1 MKVTPSQLEQIASR
15 ALVLYSRPTVA
26 MQIVK
31 LTEQPYADAR
41 QIKECLE
48 KDPALTCKILR
59 VVNSSLFG
67 LSSPVADLNQA
78 VALLGIKPLKL
89 LVLGFSLPDNLFA
102 EVATKQLQW
111 YWTNSLTRAVAARLL
126 SEQLWQQPG
135 DEAFI
140 AGLLQD
146 IGILVLVRELG
157 KPYVKFLAGVMDE
170 NCHLAALERAT
181 IGFDHVQ
188 LSAALLTRWQLPPR
202 LVEAIAMPK
211 HTASLVTLAPREADL
226 PQVLHLAELL
236 VRLVGQ
242 RQLRVLP
249 ELLEAG
255 AKYRTLTKSKLTE
268 LVRQLQP
275 QVDQLADA
283 LSLDLRYGRDY
294 NQVLRDAH
302 EQMSILSE
310 EFAATRPTE
319 DSSYDL
325 VLEQSRELSAAM
337 QRFLGG
343 GTDTDQPTADSLRHR
358 RNYSAHDAP
367 HAHHAATALH
377 ADELKNNSMLV
388 QKLSAA
394 GNRCRQRRQEL
405 SLVLVEPQFNGSHT
419 DVGAELAGAQV
430 RRALG
435 RACAQLDQQ
444 NVTLV
449 SLSASRTAAIL
460 CDCERHTAVVVA
472 QSAITQL
479 ATSDALPGAPAATAL
494 TALCAGVATVCG
506 VPKNFDPLK
515 LIESAER
522 CLHAAHGGGL
532 SSVKSIEV

>member
-1 MKVTPSQLEQIASR
+1 MKVTPSQLEQIAAR
-15 ALVLYSRPTVA
+15 AMTLYSRPTVA

-31 LTEQPYADAR
+31 LTEQPGVDAR
-41 QIKECLE
+41 QLKECLE

-67 LSSPVADLNQA
+67 LSRPVADLNQA

-102 EVATKQLQW
+102 EVAAKQLQW
-111 YWTNSLTRAVAARLL
+111 YWTNTLTRAVAARLL
-126 SEQLWQQPG
+126 SEQLWQQSG

-157 KPYVKFLAGVMDE
+157 KPYVRFLTGVMDE
-170 NCHLAALERAT
+170 DCHLTALERAT

-211 HTASLVTLAPREADL
+211 YTATLATLTPPEADL

-283 LSLDLRYGRDY
+283 LSLELRDGRDF
-294 NQVLRDAH
+294 NQVLLDAH

-310 EFAATRPTE
+310 EFAAARPAE
-319 DSSYDL
+319 DSNYDR

-343 GTDTDQPTADSLRHR
+343 EAVTDQAAGHGQQHSAYNAPNAHR
-358 RNYSAHDAP
+358 
-367 HAHHAATALH
+367 AATANH
-377 ADELKNNSMLV
+377 AHEPNNTSMLV
-388 QKLSAA
+388 HKLSAA

-405 SLVLVEPQFNGSHT
+405 SLVLFEPHINDNHT
-419 DVGAELAGAQV
+419 DVGAELAGTQV

-460 CDCERHTAVVVA
+460 CDCERHTAVIVA
-472 QSAITQL
+472 QSAISQL
-479 ATSDALPGAPAATAL
+479 AASDALPGAPAATAL
-494 TALCAGVATVCG
+494 TTLCAGVATVSG

-515 LIESAER
+515 LMECAER